1 MIDADRDPEASP
13 SAEGGGP
20 DPADVESAGRS
31 CLVILLLLVAVGVLL
46 CVGLGA
52 RWAFG

>member
-1 MIDADRDPEASP
+1 MIDPDHDPEAAP
-13 SAEGGGP
+13 SADAGGP
-20 DPADVESAGRS
+20 APADVESAGRS

-52 RWAFG
+52 RWAFS